1 MTTNDV
7 GAARMSEEHEDSD
20 SSTIQIE
27 PIGVIHSPYRE
38 LAETPRQPRLAN
50 VRARIE
56 LAEGRGFEDAISD
69 LEGWD
74 YIWVLT
80 WMHRARTWRPKVQPP
95 RSERKRGVFSTR
107 APHRPNP
114 IGLSAM
120 RIISISKRTIEVE
133 ECDAIDGTPV
143 LDIKPYVPWADAI
156 PDARTGWLAPPEGA
170 LPGGER
176 PADPR
181 PTWEVI
187 FTERAREQLGFLEAR
202 EVSLEERL
210 RYTLSLGPQPHAYR
224 RIVKSDAGW
233 RIAIKEW
240 FAYFEWAGN
249 TITVSRI
256 TSGVKRENLPT
267 AAAIHHEFIA
277 KFGTSR

>member
-1 MTTNDV
+1 MV
-7 GAARMSEEHEDSD
+7 ESVVEPMSEDHQDATTMS
-20 SSTIQIE
+20 IE
-27 PIGVIHSPYRE
+27 PIGVIQSPYRE
-38 LAETPRQPRLAN
+38 LAETPRQPRIAN

-56 LAEGRGFEDAISD
+56 LFKGRGFEDAISD

-80 WMHRARTWRPKVQPP
+80 WMHRVRTWRPKVQPP

-120 RIISISKRTIEVE
+120 RVVSISGRTIEVE

-156 PDARTGWLAPPEGA
+156 PNARTGWLAPPEGV

-181 PTWEVI
+181 PTWEVR
-187 FTERAREQLGFLEAR
+187 FTEQARQQLGWLKER
-202 EVSLEERL
+202 EVVLEERL
-210 RYTLSLGPQPHAYR
+210 VYTLSLGPQPHAYR
-224 RIVKSDAGW
+224 RIVEAQAGW

-240 FAYFEWAGN
+240 FAYFEWDAT

-256 TSGVKRENLPT
+256 TSGVKRENLPN

-277 KFGTSR
+277 RFGH

>member
-1 MTTNDV
+1 
-7 GAARMSEEHEDSD
+7 MSEEQENSD
-20 SSTIQIE
+20 PITMSIE
-27 PIGVIHSPYRE
+27 PIGVIRSPYRE
-38 LAETPRQPRLAN
+38 LAETPRQPRIAN

-56 LAEGRGFEDAISD
+56 LFKGRGFEDAISD

-114 IGLSAM
+114 IGMSAM
-120 RIISISKRTIEVE
+120 RIVSISGRTIEVE

-156 PDARTGWLAPPEGA
+156 PNARTGWLASPDGVP
-170 LPGGER
+170 PGGER

-181 PTWEVI
+181 PTWEVT
-187 FTERAREQLGFLEAR
+187 FTERARQQLGWLKER
-202 EVSLEERL
+202 EVDLEERL
-210 RYTLSLGPQPHAYR
+210 AYTLSLGPQPHAYR
-224 RIVKSDAGW
+224 RIVETQAGW

-240 FAYFEWAGN
+240 FAYFEWDAM

-256 TSGVKRENLPT
+256 TSGVKRENLPK

-277 KFGTSR
+277 RFVR